1 MILLLVLVPLVVI
14 GITVRSIRREARW
27 MGNAFL
33 VILSLLSA
41 EGLLVLVAGPAT
53 PLLLQL
59 ELGVLLLSPLLVLVL
74 AGFLLRNGFEMIRR
88 EGRSLGNLLSLL
100 AGLALIALEA
110 MAIAVLVVQA
120 PQYTALA
127 LFAMLVSGY
136 IGLELVAF
144 LLYSFVY
151 SRVVRR
157 RRVDY
162 VIALGAGL
170 KDGRTVTPLL
180 AGRVDRAI
188 EVYREQLAAGGRV
201 KLVMS
206 GGRGDDEHVAEAV
219 AMREYALAQGVPDA
233 DLLTEERSANT
244 EQNLLYSRDV
254 MATDFPASRPGESTS
269 ALPPAAD
276 RQSLGTGADDRAPGT
291 AVETASVGEPT
302 AMIVTSDYHAMRAAT
317 LARRLGIRADAVG
330 ARTARYYWPSAVLR
344 EFVAMLAQHKKRHA
358 VLMALFCLPIPLFVA
373 ALGATTG

>member
-1 MILLLVLVPLVVI
+1 MLLFLALLPLVVI
-14 GITVRSIRREARW
+14 GFTVMSIRRDARW

-33 VILSLLSA
+33 VIVSLLCT
-41 EGLLVLVAGPAT
+41 EGLLILAAGPAT
-53 PLLLQL
+53 PLLLQAQI
-59 ELGVLLLSPLLVLVL
+59 GVFLLSPLLVLVL
-74 AGFLLRNGFEMIRR
+74 AGFLLRNGMEMIRK

-100 AGLALIALEA
+100 AGIALIGLEV
-110 MAIAVLVVQA
+110 MAITVLVFQA
-120 PQYTALA
+120 PRYTALA
-127 LFAMLVSGY
+127 LFAMLASAY

-170 KDGRTVTPLL
+170 KDGQTVTPLL

-188 EVYREQLAAGGRV
+188 EVYREQLASGGRA

-206 GGRGDDEHVAEAV
+206 GGRGDDEHVAESV
-219 AMREYALAQGVPDA
+219 AMRDYALTRGVPSA
-233 DLLTEERSANT
+233 DVLTEEKSANT

-254 MATDFPASRPGESTS
+254 MATDFASMTSTGTGS
-269 ALPPAAD
+269 ALPSATQRRA
-276 RQSLGTGADDRAPGT
+276 LGDGAGVEPPRPGKALTGAAGT
-291 AVETASVGEPT
+291 TEPA

-358 VLMALFCLPIPLFVA
+358 LLMALFCLPLPLLVA
-373 ALGATTG
+373 LA